1 MNKHSLDSGKMLSGA
16 KKNRQLLVAT
26 KEIHSFNLLRIKPGQ
41 KLFFKSKITT
51 TVSTVIERHSQLE
64 RHFE

>member
-51 TVSTVIERHSQLE
+51 ILKT
-64 RHFE
+64 